1 MEPRLFFRL
10 SKKNNVILVFFKMHK
25 TIFFLK
31 NNKKIVCLPYLHFS
45 GPLLE
50 RHIFLHLALKRAAAE
65 DTGFRGGGVLNIFTS
80 PIFAPV
86 SAVAETKCLALV
98 EAS

>member
-1 MEPRLFFRL
+1 M
-10 SKKNNVILVFFKMHK
+10 
-25 TIFFLK
+25 
-31 NNKKIVCLPYLHFS
+31 CLPYLHFS

-50 RHIFLHLALKRAAAE
+50 THIFLHLALKRAAAE
-65 DTGFRGGGVLNIFTS
+65 DTGFRGGGLNIFTS

>member
-1 MEPRLFFRL
+1 
-10 SKKNNVILVFFKMHK
+10 MHK

-31 NNKKIVCLPYLHFS
+31 NNKTIVCLPYLHFS

-50 RHIFLHLALKRAAAE
+50 THIFLHLALKRAAAE
-65 DTGFRGGGVLNIFTS
+65 DTGFRGGGGFLNIFTS